1 MSLRVLLG
9 GLPFWITLGKRKR
22 LHWSR
27 AEANSRVDSLAF
39 KLVQARAYI
48 HSTLSVK
55 YGRDSDEPSEPQ
67 LVFRLLQTKLAE
79 REEALRVS
87 TAEVGTLQAL
97 LKTERQGSTSNST
110 LEKELVC
117 LWHSHGRLREIAK
130 DLGFDAVG
138 LLHTHAYDDLIL
150 HTSFGRLC

>member
-1 MSLRVLLG
+1 MRVLLG

-27 AEANSRVDSLAF
+27 AKANSRVDSLAF

-55 YGRDSDEPSEPQ
+55 YGRESDEPSEPQ
-67 LVFRLLQTKLAE
+67 LVFRLLQTKLAK

-110 LEKELVC
+110 LERELVC
-117 LWHSHGRLREIAK
+117 LWIHMADFERLPKTLALMQ
-130 DLGFDAVG
+130 LGYFT
-138 LLHTHAYDDLIL
+138 LMLMMT
-150 HTSFGRLC
+150 